1 VAKGFNLPS
10 AHNQEQNDTMNIDLN
25 AGRFRSIFD
34 IAPLGI
40 AVADRLGGL
49 LEANPAFLA
58 MFGFSLQE
66 AQGHNFIDLVHP
78 EDRDTIADLVQG
90 VRDGKADSYQ
100 AEKRCICKDG
110 REFRAVVRCTVLR
123 DGQGDITHWLGI
135 MEDISARRSAEKTL
149 AESER
154 RYRMLFEEASE
165 GILAVEAESRKI
177 RYANPAAGRMLG
189 YPLEELTRLGI
200 EDIHPTD
207 SLKEVMNRFGAQMR
221 QEQRSA
227 SQVPFLRKDRSVIH
241 CNVNSCVMEIDGRK
255 CVVGFIQDVSDRVL
269 AEKERRRLAAQVQ
282 QAQKMEAIGTLAGGI
297 AHDFNNLLMGIQG
310 NISLLLLDKAADH
323 RDVTYLK
330 NIEKSVMRASELTR
344 QILGFAR
351 GGKYEVKVTDINTL
365 LEKTAEM
372 FGRTRKEITI
382 RQNLQKAPWKIEA
395 DQSQLQQVLLNL
407 LVNAWQAMPGG
418 GELVLQTANVVIEAG
433 DPDKPPDALP
443 GSYVRIDVTDTG
455 VGMDTH
461 TQARIFEPFFTT
473 REKGQG
479 TGLGLSSAFGIV
491 KNHNGFITVTSE
503 TGRGSTFSVFF
514 PATSGAVTEKP
525 KPAGA
530 SRSGGNTILLVED
543 EEMVATIGR
552 QMLERLGYRVV
563 VAQTGDEA
571 LALYEKRRAEI
582 DLVILDMIM
591 PGMGGGAVFDRI
603 RSIDPQAAVL
613 LSSGYSLNGQ
623 ALEIMKRG
631 CRGFIQKPFS
641 IEQLKEKISEI
652 LFAG

>member
-1 VAKGFNLPS
+1 MAL
-10 AHNQEQNDTMNIDLN
+10 DLK
-25 AGRFRSIFD
+25 ADRFRAIFD
-34 IAPLGI
+34 ISPLGI
-40 AVADRLGGL
+40 AVADRHGGL

-58 MFGFSLQE
+58 MFGYSLQE
-66 AQGHNFIDLVHP
+66 AQGRNFLDLAHP
-78 EDRDTIADLVQG
+78 EDRDTLADLVQS
-90 VRDGKADSYQ
+90 VRDGKANSTQ
-100 AEKRCICKDG
+100 AEKRCVCKDG
-110 REFRAVVRCTVLR
+110 RNFWAVVRCTALR
-123 DGQGDITHWLGI
+123 DGKGDITHWLGI
-135 MEDISARRSAEKTL
+135 MEDISARRAAEKTL
-149 AESER
+149 AASER
-154 RYRMLFEEASE
+154 FYRMLFEEASE
-165 GILAVEAESRKI
+165 GILVVEAESRKI
-177 RYANPAAGRMLG
+177 RHANPAAGRILA
-189 YPLEELTRLGI
+189 YPLEELARLGI
-200 EDIHPTD
+200 EDIHPPD
-207 SLKEVMNRFGAQMR
+207 SLKEVMSRFGAQMF
-221 QEQRSA
+221 QEQRAA
-227 SQVPFLRKDRSVIH
+227 SQVPFSRKDRSVIF
-241 CNVNSCVMEIDGRK
+241 CDVNSCIMDIDGRR

-269 AEKERRRLAAQVQ
+269 ADKERQRLAIQVQ

-310 NISLLLLDKAADH
+310 NISLLLLDKAPDH

-330 NIEKSVMRASELTR
+330 NVEKSVMRASELTR

-351 GGKYEVKVTDINTL
+351 GGKYEVKATDINAL

-372 FGRTRKEITI
+372 FGRTRREITI
-382 RQNLQKAPWKIEA
+382 RKDLQKAPWKIEA

-433 DPDKPPDALP
+433 HPDTPADAVP
-443 GSYVRIDVTDTG
+443 GPHVRIDVTDTG

-491 KNHNGFITVTSE
+491 KNHNGFITVRSE
-503 TGRGSTFSVFF
+503 KGRGSTFSVFF
-514 PATSGAVTEKP
+514 PAASGAVMQKP

-530 SRSGGNTILLVED
+530 GRGGGSTILLVED
-543 EEMVATIGR
+543 EEMVANIGR
-552 QMLERLGYRVV
+552 QMLERLGHRVI

-591 PGMGGGAVFDRI
+591 PGIGGGAVFDRI
-603 RSIDPQAAVL
+603 RGIDPQAAVL

-631 CRGFIQKPFS
+631 CQGFIQKPFS
-641 IEQLKEKISEI
+641 IEQLKQKICEI
-652 LFAG
+652 LPPG

>member
-1 VAKGFNLPS
+1 MAL
-10 AHNQEQNDTMNIDLN
+10 DLK
-25 AGRFRSIFD
+25 ADRFRAIFD
-34 IAPLGI
+34 ISPLGI
-40 AVADRLGGL
+40 AIADRHGGL

-58 MFGFSLQE
+58 MFGYSLQE
-66 AQGHNFIDLVHP
+66 AQGRNFLDLTHP
-78 EDRDTIADLVQG
+78 EDRDTIAGLVQD
-90 VRDGKADSYQ
+90 VRNGKTDSYQ
-100 AEKRCICKDG
+100 AEKRCVCKDG
-110 REFRAVVRCTVLR
+110 REFWAVVRCTALR
-123 DGQGDITHWLGI
+123 DGRGDITHWLGI
-135 MEDISARRSAEKTL
+135 MEDISARRAAER
-149 AESER
+149 ER
-154 RYRMLFEEASE
+154 
-165 GILAVEAESRKI
+165 
-177 RYANPAAGRMLG
+177 
-189 YPLEELTRLGI
+189 
-200 EDIHPTD
+200 
-207 SLKEVMNRFGAQMR
+207 Q
-221 QEQRSA
+221 
-227 SQVPFLRKDRSVIH
+227 
-241 CNVNSCVMEIDGRK
+241 
-255 CVVGFIQDVSDRVL
+255 
-269 AEKERRRLAAQVQ
+269 RLATQVQ

-310 NISLLLLDKAADH
+310 NISLLLLDKAPDH

-330 NIEKSVMRASELTR
+330 NVEKSVMRASELTR

-351 GGKYEVKVTDINTL
+351 GGKYEVKATDINAL

-372 FGRTRKEITI
+372 FGRTRREITI
-382 RQNLQKAPWKIEA
+382 RKDLQKAPWKIEA

-418 GELVLQTANVVIEAG
+418 GELVLQTANVVFEAG
-433 DPDKPPDALP
+433 HPDTPADAVP
-443 GSYVRIDVTDTG
+443 GPHVRIDVTDTG

-491 KNHNGFITVTSE
+491 KNHNGFITVRSE
-503 TGRGSTFSVFF
+503 KGRGSTFSVFF
-514 PATSGAVTEKP
+514 PAASGAVTQKP

-530 SRSGGNTILLVED
+530 GRGGGSTILLVED
-543 EEMVATIGR
+543 EEMVANIGR
-552 QMLERLGYRVV
+552 QMLERLGHRVI

-591 PGMGGGAVFDRI
+591 PGIGGGAVFDRI
-603 RSIDPQAAVL
+603 RVIDPQAAVL

-641 IEQLKEKISEI
+641 IEQLKQKICEI
-652 LFAG
+652 LPVG